1 MRNFDYNIG
10 TCLQFP
16 LNDFFE
22 KIKKE
27 NDPNKNIDDSLYK
40 YLEKSNEFL
49 DKAKNY
55 MNDMIYHIKHR
66 KTMNI
71 KFNVFLSNTFL
82 NMYEVK
88 PTFSSN
94 LVLKFGTTIDDMLK
108 IYFKLYI
115 KTYDYEKEINFSWNM
130 FKLNFG
136 DKTPIEIFFN
146 NTLNPTVNVY
156 IIISGFLYNNF
167 NNYDKLSIKELDDTL
182 LIIYFNYL
190 FNEKIIDIGMIN
202 ENNDIKIKIDNDI
215 LNQCLKKRKGFYESL
230 YNVIND
236 RKYHIGPGPKI
247 NVRFSTAY
255 GSIINMVFNLDTTI
269 EKMQQIYLRKFFREY
284 KINNVE
290 KELCFTW
297 NATRLGLE
305 DKTLLVKYFIQ
316 DSPVVHIEELPSLE
330 PNSRIYKEEVNLIDY
345 YIYKKFYLQ

>member
-1 MRNFDYNIG
+1 
-10 TCLQFP
+10 
-16 LNDFFE
+16 
-22 KIKKE
+22 
-27 NDPNKNIDDSLYK
+27 
-40 YLEKSNEFL
+40 
-49 DKAKNY
+49 
-55 MNDMIYHIKHR
+55 MIYHIKHR
-66 KTMNI
+66 KAMNI
-71 KFNVFLSNTFL
+71 KFNVFLPNTFL
-82 NMYEVK
+82 NVCEIQ
-88 PTFSSN
+88 PTFLSN

-146 NTLNPTVNVY
+146 NTLNPTVNAY
-156 IIISGFLYNNF
+156 IISSGFLYNNF

-255 GSIINMVFNLDTTI
+255 GSIINMAFNLDTTI

>member
-1 MRNFDYNIG
+1 
-10 TCLQFP
+10 
-16 LNDFFE
+16 
-22 KIKKE
+22 
-27 NDPNKNIDDSLYK
+27 
-40 YLEKSNEFL
+40 
-49 DKAKNY
+49 
-55 MNDMIYHIKHR
+55 MIYHIKHR
-66 KTMNI
+66 KAMNI

-115 KTYDYEKEINFSWNM
+115 KTYDYGKEINFSWNI

-146 NTLNPTVNVY
+146 NTLNPTVNAY
-156 IIISGFLYNNF
+156 IISSGFLYNNF
-167 NNYDKLSIKELDDTL
+167 NKYDKLSIKELDDTL

-230 YNVIND
+230 YNVTND

-247 NVRFSTAY
+247 NVIFSKAY
-255 GSIINMVFNLDTTI
+255 GSKINMVFNLDTTI
-269 EKMQQIYLRKFFREY
+269 EK
-284 KINNVE
+284 
-290 KELCFTW
+290 
-297 NATRLGLE
+297 NAT
-305 DKTLLVKYFIQ
+305 
-316 DSPVVHIEELPSLE
+316 
-330 PNSRIYKEEVNLIDY
+330 NLF
-345 YIYKKFYLQ
+345 KKIF